1 LLISRSSK
9 SAFAYRLDSTL
20 TTQVENRIVCSTLWI
35 FQHWTLPL
43 WSGLFGAAVG
53 GVISGFGSWLA
64 AKSQAKAAF
73 EVQQREFLDREKQNK
88 RADDDFIRGT
98 VQSISDEVEALWK
111 HYNREIGPHFASL
124 QADRAANVFHASQNY
139 FVIFNA
145 AGALVGR
152 IPCETLRSRII
163 DFYVGAKA
171 CVDSLQYY
179 ERLNDY
185 YAAISDHNL
194 RLEKWQ
200 QILEYSKQLK
210 TMNVEFRKL
219 YDALRPELD
228 RYLSATRSGL

>member
-1 LLISRSSK
+1 M
-9 SAFAYRLDSTL
+9 
-20 TTQVENRIVCSTLWI
+20 
-35 FQHWTLPL
+35 
-43 WSGLFGAAVG
+43 
-53 GVISGFGSWLA
+53 
-64 AKSQAKAAF
+64 
-73 EVQQREFLDREKQNK
+73 
-88 RADDDFIRGT
+88 
-98 VQSISDEVEALWK
+98 ALWK

-124 QADRAANVFHASQNY
+124 PADRAAKVFHASQNY

-210 TMNVEFRKL
+210 TMNVEFSKL
-219 YDALRPELD
+219 YNALRPELD
-228 RYLSATRSGL
+228 RYLSTTRPGL

>member
-1 LLISRSSK
+1 MCGTLWLFQPWASNLLSGFIGAVVGGAITCYGGWLATK
-9 SAFAYRLDSTL
+9 SA
-20 TTQVENRIVCSTLWI
+20 
-35 FQHWTLPL
+35 
-43 WSGLFGAAVG
+43 
-53 GVISGFGSWLA
+53 
-64 AKSQAKAAF
+64 AKTAF
-73 EVQQREFLDREKQNK
+73 EVQQREFEAREKAEKNAALALIQ
-88 RADDDFIRGT
+88 GT

-171 CVDSLQYY
+171 CVDPLQYY

-228 RYLSATRSGL
+228 RYLSTTRSGLLTRAVAPPVIS